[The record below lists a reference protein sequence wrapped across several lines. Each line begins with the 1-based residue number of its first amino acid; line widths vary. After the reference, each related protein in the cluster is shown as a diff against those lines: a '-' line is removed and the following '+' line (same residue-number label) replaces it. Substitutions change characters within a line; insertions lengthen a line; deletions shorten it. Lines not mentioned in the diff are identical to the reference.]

1 MASPTFDTSLDRA
14 ALSGYLERLID
25 HYIPDGRALPYSL
38 EPHVAEGLARLELCF
53 AGIHRKYYTLDGR
66 GGFDHLNGDHLAA
79 FLYLVANSA
88 WKATGDIEAPT
99 KLFGLNKAMHGLDL
113 YFSVSLPEVFL
124 LVHPVGTVIGNATYG
139 NYFAIY
145 QNCTTGADGGI
156 YPTFGE
162 GTIMY
167 SRTSVLGNSTIGDDV
182 VFAANSFVVN
192 ADVPS
197 NSLVVGQ
204 FPQHRILANTV
215 PVRDRLFE
223 SAPKGG

>member
-1 MASPTFDTSLDRA
+1 MPRPTFSTTLTPPE
-14 ALSGYLERLID
+14 LCGYVTRLVTN
-25 HYIPDGRALPYSL
+25 YLPDGAKSAIDLQPQVRAVLGRV
-38 EPHVAEGLARLELCF
+38 EHCF
-53 AGIHRKYYTLDGR
+53 SQINRKYYTLDNR
-66 GGFDHLNGDHLAA
+66 VTFDHLNSDHMAA
-79 FLYLVANSA
+79 FLYFLGNTI
-88 WKATGDIEAPT
+88 WKSTGDTALPT
-99 KLFGLNKAMHGLDL
+99 RLFYLNKAMHGLDL
-113 YFSVSLPEVFL
+113 YFSVALPEVFL

-192 ADVPS
+192 SDVPS
-197 NSLVVGQ
+197 SSLVVGQ
-204 FPQHRILANTV
+204 FPQHRLLVNTV